1 MYTTVVLPID
11 GSEHS
16 RRAEQTALNIAD
28 THDAELHVLHVVNTR
43 RYSEPVLSTM
53 ELVTDEA
60 EDRAMALLERVMEKA
75 DDRDLDVVSR
85 CCHGVPHEEIKRY
98 AEEVDADIIVM
109 GYQGR
114 THNKKMGRVADRVV
128 RDTSQETL
136 TV

>member
-1 MYTTVVLPID
+1 MYTTVVVPID

-16 RRAEQTALNIAD
+16 RRAEQTALDIAEA
-28 THDAELHVLHVVNTR
+28 HDAELHVLHVVNTR

-60 EDRAMALLERVMEKA
+60 EDRAMALLERVTEQAA
-75 DDRDLDVVSR
+75 DRGIDVETR

-98 AEEVDADIIVM
+98 AEAVDADIIVM

-114 THNKKMGRVADRVV
+114 SHTKKMGRVADRVV
-128 RDTSQETL
+128 RDTPKETL